1 MTKQKIR
8 VGEEVISVPSAMG
21 LVKMIQKDAHEMA
34 GVFHGMQRSDKF
46 RANWP
51 NEDQFAATNWKSF
64 VAAVRQIY
72 SERLGNPKTPSDDA
86 RKMYLAL
93 LLERAW
99 SEGQLALGMTP
110 DMQLQLS
117 PGTQQFEG
125 DAGENKK
132 IAERFGGRPNLRALL
147 KAGAAKMGTIH

>member
-1 MTKQKIR
+1 MTENIAI
-8 VGEEVISVPSAMG
+8 GDEIISVPSAMG

-34 GVFHGMQRSDKF
+34 GVFHGMQRSAKF

-51 NEDQFAATNWKSF
+51 SEDQFAAVNWKSF
-64 VAAVRQIY
+64 VAGVRKVY
-72 SERLGNPKTPSDDA
+72 SDRLGNPKTPKDEA
-86 RKMYLAL
+86 QKMYLAL

-99 SEGQLALGMTP
+99 AEGQVALGIAP

-125 DAGENKK
+125 DMSENKK
-132 IAERFGGRPNLRALL
+132 IAERFGDRPNLRAQL
-147 KAGAAKMGTIH
+147 KAGAAKMGNLH